1 MTGAGW
7 QRDDLFET
15 RDPKPGED
23 YGPGESLLLFGD
35 VLGTGTVAG
44 ERYVIPTQQPQ
55 CVLRVYKT
63 LMPRLW
69 LLDELQGFLWTGA
82 GPVVGQRKPLRS
94 CTLFI

>member
-7 QRDDLFET
+7 HRDDLFET

-44 ERYVIPTQQPQ
+44 ER
-55 CVLRVYKT
+55 
-63 LMPRLW
+63 
-69 LLDELQGFLWTGA
+69 
-82 GPVVGQRKPLRS
+82 
-94 CTLFI
+94 